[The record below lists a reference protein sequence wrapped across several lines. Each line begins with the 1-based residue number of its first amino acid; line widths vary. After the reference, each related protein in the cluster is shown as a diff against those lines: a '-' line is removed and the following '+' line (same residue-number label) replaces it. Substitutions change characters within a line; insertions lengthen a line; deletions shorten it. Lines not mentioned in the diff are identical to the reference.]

1 MSLLFSQAGTG
12 KSWVRCIYFGHAP
25 CFTAFSFKWLHLH
38 RRSTVVGLVSALLS
52 GKAPVP
58 GAKRSTSCV
67 IHPGKTMGTSM
78 QETNVRNRIL
88 VCATTN
94 QAVDSL
100 AWKIKNQSLGTSGKV
115 GDFKMVRVRI
125 VFAFSM
131 ALDSSFTLYQITETK
146 GSLWQLAMGFGCTR

>member
-1 MSLLFSQAGTG
+1 
-12 KSWVRCIYFGHAP
+12 
-25 CFTAFSFKWLHLH
+25 
-38 RRSTVVGLVSALLS
+38 
-52 GKAPVP
+52 
-58 GAKRSTSCV
+58 
-67 IHPGKTMGTSM
+67 M

-125 VFAFSM
+125 VFAFSI

-146 GSLWQLAMGFGCTR
+146 GSLRQLAMGFGCTR

>member
-1 MSLLFSQAGTG
+1 M
-12 KSWVRCIYFGHAP
+12 
-25 CFTAFSFKWLHLH
+25 
-38 RRSTVVGLVSALLS
+38 
-52 GKAPVP
+52 
-58 GAKRSTSCV
+58 

-115 GDFKMVRVRI
+115 GDFKMVSLCGMCLLINVELTVNIASHHWNKRLALEACHGIQVQIRKETNLKLSPTWNSSCMI
-125 VFAFSM
+125 SM
-131 ALDSSFTLYQITETK
+131 
-146 GSLWQLAMGFGCTR
+146 